1 MLLFILSWNFLSPAG
16 AFLLTGQILEKGTK
30 NPIPTASLSLEALGN
45 TLESQASAPMDN
57 SKMGSAQPSPA
68 PSPVPPA
75 FSTDADLK
83 GRYRISLPPGLYR
96 LTVVAL
102 GFQKTGIESITINRG
117 LNKDFYLEK
126 SGFTLPEVVVTTEKV
141 SKPAVSEETLSKEEL
156 SNVPGTAGD
165 VMRALQALPGVNIA
179 GDFLAAPSIR
189 GAGPLDNLFLMDRI
203 PVIYPFH
210 FGGLL
215 STLNSDMIQSVDF
228 STGGFGPQYGND
240 YGGLIDITQREGRTD
255 RWGGRVEVTPILSE
269 AAVEGPVTSDSSLS
283 LSARRSY
290 LEVLSGFLTEFST
303 IPAFDDYQAKL
314 SIDPSRQTHWDFQA
328 FGSEDNLGL
337 ALQSGFSLTPNQ
349 PGNGQFNYHDGFDS
363 QGINFRHVLGEGDSL
378 WATAYHT
385 TFSTGVNL
393 QDGYYFNLQSQEF
406 GGRFDWF
413 HDFDPEDQLRVGV
426 EAAHV
431 LMASSFFASL
441 LEGQDDLDPF
451 VFIDTPIER
460 AAFTAASDNY
470 SLYAD
475 QEFKSADQRFEF
487 SVGGRWDYE
496 SYNHKAD
503 PSPRFSASY
512 RLSGDTVFKASYGF
526 YTQLPFQ
533 GLYSAPGFGNPQLS
547 SELASSAVLGWDQR
561 LGDGLS
567 LRLEGYNKD
576 LSRIVEL
583 DPDTNYNNQ
592 GSGYSRGVEL
602 FLRRSP
608 SERFFGWVSYAFS
621 DSQRRNAPGEPLY
634 PYIYDQPQV
643 ATVVARYKLTP
654 GWDVGF
660 KWRYSTGL
668 PYTPVVGAVY
678 ANSQNVYD
686 PIYGPENSKRFPDYM
701 RLDLSTS
708 LTTVYDTWQ
717 WRVYLEIWNATN
729 NNNVLTYGYS
739 ADFSQ
744 TQPIGEFPF
753 LPYLGIEAS
762 Y

>member
-1 MLLFILSWNFLSPAG
+1 MKLYAGRKWLFFILSWGFISPAG
-16 AFLLTGQILEKGTK
+16 AFILSGQVLEKGAK
-30 NPIPTASLSLEALGN
+30 NPVSTAGLSLEALGN
-45 TLESQASAPMDN
+45 TLESQASAPFVT
-57 SKMGSAQPSPA
+57 PSTG
-68 PSPVPPA
+68 PSS
-75 FSTDADLK
+75 FSTDVDLK
-83 GRYRISLPPGLYR
+83 GHYRISLPPGLYR

-102 GFQKTGIESITINRG
+102 GFQKTQLQSLPIDRD

-126 SGFTLPEVVVTTEKV
+126 SGFALPEVVVTTEKV
-141 SKPAVSEETLSKEEL
+141 SKPAVSQETLSKEEL
-156 SNVPGTAGD
+156 SHVPGTAGD
-165 VMRALQALPGVNIA
+165 VMRALQTLPGVNIA
-179 GDFLAAPSIR
+179 GDFIAAPSIR

-203 PVIYPFH
+203 PLIYPFH

-240 YGGLIDITQREGRTD
+240 YGGLIDITQRNGRGD

-269 AAVEGPVTSDSSLS
+269 AAVEGPVASDASLS
-283 LSARRSY
+283 LSGRRSY

-303 IPAFDDYQAKL
+303 IPSFYDYQAKL
-314 SIDPSRQTHWDFQA
+314 SIDPSPQTHWDFQA
-328 FGSEDNLGL
+328 FGSSDQLGL
-337 ALQSGFSLTPNQ
+337 ALQSGFSLTPDQ
-349 PGNGQFNYHDGFDS
+349 PGNGEFNYHAGFDS
-363 QGINFRHVLGEGDSL
+363 QGANFRHILGEGDIL

-385 TFSTGVNL
+385 TFSTGVSL

-426 EAAHV
+426 EAVHV
-431 LMASSFFASL
+431 LMASGFFASL
-441 LEGQDDLDPF
+441 LAGQDDLDPF
-451 VFIDTPIER
+451 VFINYPIER
-460 AAFTAASDNY
+460 GAFTADSDNL
-470 SLYAD
+470 SFYAD
-475 QEFKSADQRFEF
+475 QKFKSADQRFEF
-487 SVGGRWDYE
+487 SIGGRWDYE
-496 SYNHKAD
+496 SYNQKAD
-503 PSPRFSASY
+503 PSPRFSADY
-512 RLSGDTVFKASYGF
+512 RLSENTVLKASYGF

-533 GLYSAPGFGNPQLS
+533 GLYSASGFGNPQLS
-547 SELASSAVLGWDQR
+547 SELASSAVVGWDQR

-583 DPDTNYNNQ
+583 DPVTNYDNK

-602 FLRRSP
+602 FLRRSL
-608 SERFFGWVSYAFS
+608 SERFFGWISYAFS
-621 DSQRRNAPGEPLY
+621 DSQRRDAPGDPLH

-654 GWDVGF
+654 RWDVGF

-668 PYTPVVGAVY
+668 PYTPVVGSVYENSPNVY
-678 ANSQNVYD
+678 APV
-686 PIYGPENSKRFPDYM
+686 YGPENSARFPDYM

-729 NNNVLTYGYS
+729 NNNVLTYGYNE
-739 ADFSQ
+739 DFSQ
-744 TQPIGEFPF
+744 SEPIGEFPF